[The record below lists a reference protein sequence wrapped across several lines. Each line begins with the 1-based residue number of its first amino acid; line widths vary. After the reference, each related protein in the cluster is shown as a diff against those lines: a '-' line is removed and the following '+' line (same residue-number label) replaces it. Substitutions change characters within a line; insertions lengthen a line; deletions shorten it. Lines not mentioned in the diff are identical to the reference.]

1 MKIPG
6 FFYYLG
12 FRILFPLLIGGGV
25 IVWALFFGKLPEE
38 EEKKIFDNYV
48 RIGCDVY
55 ARDKSQTEEE
65 VITKTI
71 TELQEKMDLSNVDL
85 NLFLNSLEDTDNP
98 DSRIYELMAK
108 WVDCG
113 FQKLEDFGIIK
124 DKDGELI
131 LDPNFKYEEWKG

>member
-12 FRILFPLLIGGGV
+12 LRILIPLLIGGGV
-25 IVWALFFGKLPEE
+25 IVYSLFFGKLPEE
-38 EEKKIFDNYV
+38 EEKKIFDTYV
-48 RIGCDVY
+48 QIGCDVY
-55 ARDKSQTEEE
+55 ARDKSQTEKE
-65 VITKTI
+65 VIVKTI

-85 NLFLNSLEDTDNP
+85 NLFLNSLKDTDNP
-98 DSRIYELMAK
+98 ESRIYELMAK

-124 DKDGELI
+124 DMEGELM
-131 LDPNFKYEEWKG
+131 LDPNFKYEE